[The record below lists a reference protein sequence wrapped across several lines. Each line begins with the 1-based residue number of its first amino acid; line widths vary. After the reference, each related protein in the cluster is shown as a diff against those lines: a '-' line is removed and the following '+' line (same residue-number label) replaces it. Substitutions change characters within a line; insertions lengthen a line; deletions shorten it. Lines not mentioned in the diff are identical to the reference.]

1 MTKAEKVVWTEGMFL
16 RPHHFQRTESYLLNH
31 VREWGA
37 LQRSYLWG
45 FLDLEL
51 DEAMLRQGCIAL
63 SYCSGLLPDGTFFQ
77 VRSDR
82 NGPAPLKIP
91 DNLTNEKVV
100 LALPD
105 GRLHLRIRDF
115 SGNMQEIPK
124 KTYTKWFDYGKIKSG
139 LRLRRRESG
148 DYLKIDAAGHTKKLK
163 EYFVNE
169 KIPAAKRDAIWL
181 LATGS
186 EILWV
191 AGGRIGAGCKVGENT
206 EKILEVHF
214 FGGNYHESKEY

>member
-100 LALPD
+100 LALPV
-105 GRLHLRIRDF
+105 
-115 SGNMQEIPK
+115 
-124 KTYTKWFDYGKIKSG
+124 
-139 LRLRRRESG
+139 RR
-148 DYLKIDAAGHTKKLK
+148 
-163 EYFVNE
+163 
-169 KIPAAKRDAIWL
+169 
-181 LATGS
+181 
-186 EILWV
+186 
-191 AGGRIGAGCKVGENT
+191 GGRE
-206 EKILEVHF
+206 EVIF
-214 FGGNYHESKEY
+214 SE